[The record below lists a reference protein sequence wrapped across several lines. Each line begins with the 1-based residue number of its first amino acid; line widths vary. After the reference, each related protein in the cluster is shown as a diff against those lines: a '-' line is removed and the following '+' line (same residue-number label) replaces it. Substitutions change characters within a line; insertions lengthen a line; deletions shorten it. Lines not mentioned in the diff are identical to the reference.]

1 MTTALLC
8 ARGDHKLRHLANEIA
23 ALRVQEDRMGQFG
36 DKITAEVRIRGH
48 ESYIAKGDS
57 LGYILSKCV

>member
-1 MTTALLC
+1 MKWL
-8 ARGDHKLRHLANEIA
+8 A